1 MSLFSPLR
9 KRRRFRFG
17 FHNFKNLLT
26 NLFRL
31 LKRRRF
37 ALDSLNTLK
46 TTTSM
51 SPSTAAII
59 IGPILAVDAAVSRAI
74 HTAAKP
80 LLPPFLLLLLE
91 ISADF
96 RFSFPVSISLLLS
109 PPLRPFLIP
118 FLLGLL
124 FDLIFVGIVKLIF
137 RRARPAYNH
146 PSMSAAVSADH
157 YSFPSG
163 HASRVFFV
171 AASVHFFSAVV
182 EAPMVGPS
190 YSFLDGWIRD
200 HNDGDV
206 KGEVVVAVWIWATV
220 TAISRILLGRHYVL
234 DVAAGACLGILE
246 ALFALRFLRFDE
258 MIFGR

>member
-1 MSLFSPLR
+1 
-9 KRRRFRFG
+9 
-17 FHNFKNLLT
+17 
-26 NLFRL
+26 
-31 LKRRRF
+31 
-37 ALDSLNTLK
+37 
-46 TTTSM
+46 M
-51 SPSTAAII
+51 SPATSTILV
-59 IGPILAVDAAVSRAI
+59 GPILAVDAAVSRAI

-96 RFSFPVSISLLLS
+96 RFSFPVSLSLLLS
-109 PPLRPFLIP
+109 PPLRPFLFP

-124 FDLIFVGIVKLIF
+124 LDLIFVGIVKLTF

-171 AASVHFFSAVV
+171 AASVHFFTSVV
-182 EAPMVGPS
+182 ETPTADPS
-190 YSFLDGWIRD
+190 YTFLDEWIRD
-200 HNDGDV
+200 HRDGVV
-206 KGEVVVAVWIWATV
+206 KGNVVVAVWIWATV
-220 TAISRILLGRHYVL
+220 TAVSRILLGRHYVL

-246 ALFALRFLRFDE
+246 ALFALRFLRFDLE
-258 MIFGR
+258 QIFWR

>member
-1 MSLFSPLR
+1 
-9 KRRRFRFG
+9 
-17 FHNFKNLLT
+17 
-26 NLFRL
+26 
-31 LKRRRF
+31 
-37 ALDSLNTLK
+37 
-46 TTTSM
+46 M
-51 SPSTAAII
+51 SPSTVAIFV
-59 IGPILAVDAAVSRAI
+59 GPILTVDAAVSRAI

-80 LLPPFLLLLLE
+80 FLPPFLLLLLE

-96 RFSFPVSISLLLS
+96 RFSFPVSLSLLLS
-109 PPLRPFLIP
+109 PPLRAFLVP

-146 PSMSAAVSADH
+146 PSMSAAVPADH

-182 EAPMVGPS
+182 EAPMVSPS
-190 YSFLDGWIRD
+190 YTFLDGWVRD

-206 KGEVVVAVWIWATV
+206 KGEVVVAVWIWATL

-258 MIFGR
+258 KIFGSCFYSNSCRELC

>member
-1 MSLFSPLR
+1 
-9 KRRRFRFG
+9 
-17 FHNFKNLLT
+17 
-26 NLFRL
+26 
-31 LKRRRF
+31 
-37 ALDSLNTLK
+37 
-46 TTTSM
+46 M
-51 SPSTAAII
+51 SPSTAAILV
-59 IGPILAVDAAVSRAI
+59 GPISAVDAAVSRAI

-80 LLPPFLLLLLE
+80 FLPPFLLLLLE

-96 RFSFPVSISLLLS
+96 RFSFPVSLSLLLS

-124 FDLIFVGIVKLIF
+124 LDLIFVGIVKLIF

-171 AASVHFFSAVV
+171 AASVHFFTAALIAPV
-182 EAPMVGPS
+182 EGTS

-200 HNDGDV
+200 RSDGEV
-206 KGEVVVAVWIWATV
+206 KGEVVVIVWMWATV

-246 ALFALRFLRFDE
+246 ALFALRFLRFE
-258 MIFGR
+258 HIFVR